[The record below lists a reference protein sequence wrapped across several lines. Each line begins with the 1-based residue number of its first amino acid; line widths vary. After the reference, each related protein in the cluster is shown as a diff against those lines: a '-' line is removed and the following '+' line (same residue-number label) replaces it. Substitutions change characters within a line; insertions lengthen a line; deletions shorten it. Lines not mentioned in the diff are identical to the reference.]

1 MKILD
6 RFTLWLETHWVNPAY
21 SGWLM
26 GGLAGFFFAAATNT
40 MAGWLYAISGSMVAI
55 LTLAAVL
62 SIQTLRG
69 VRLAR
74 SPIAPVSVGDPLV
87 LELIVE
93 NQTNQLKTLLQL
105 QDDLPQPLTTIRTAI
120 EQIPAR
126 QSHHWVATVPTH
138 QRGVYRWQT
147 AQFRTAAP
155 LGLFWCRRI
164 QHLQAKAIVYPTILP
179 LTHCPI
185 IDQLGQETKSHL
197 SSYHQSHLATEGLTR
212 TLRPYRWGDSTRL
225 IHWRSS
231 ARYGELRI
239 RELET
244 YTGGQELVIGL
255 DSAIAWDP
263 TCFEQAVVAAA
274 SLYFYALQRR
284 LRVGLWTA
292 NTGLLRGSDQ
302 IILET
307 LAAVQPLESTPIPLP
322 QLPLLWLTQRSDRLT
337 TLPSNS
343 RWLLWQ
349 HPQSATHIASLPAS
363 PGLLLQSTQP
373 LQLQLQS
380 PPKSSFT
387 SDPLNPSN
395 PDPSRSPLTYD

>member
-26 GGLAGFFFAAATNT
+26 GGLAVFFFAAATNT
-40 MAGWLYAISGSMVAI
+40 MAGWLYAISGGMVAI
-55 LTLAAVL
+55 LTVAAVL

-69 VRLAR
+69 ITLTR
-74 SPIAPVSVGDPLV
+74 SPTAPVSVGDPLA

-93 NQTNQLKTLLQL
+93 NQTNHPKTLIQL
-105 QDDLPQPLTTIRTAI
+105 QDDLPQPLSAIRTAI

-126 QSHHWVATVPTH
+126 QAYRWVATVPTH
-138 QRGVYRWQT
+138 QRGIYRWRTTQL
-147 AQFRTAAP
+147 RTAAP
-155 LGLFWCRRI
+155 LGLFWRRRI
-164 QHLQAKAIVYPTILP
+164 QDLQAKAIVYPTVLP

-185 IDQLGQETKSHL
+185 IDQLGQETNSHL
-197 SSYHQSHLATEGLTR
+197 SSYHQSRLATEGLTR

-244 YTGGQELVIGL
+244 HTGGQELIIGL
-255 DSAIAWDP
+255 DSAIAWEP
-263 TCFEQAVVAAA
+263 NCFEQAVVAAA
-274 SLYFYALQRR
+274 SLYFYALHHR
-284 LRVGLWTA
+284 LRVSLWTA
-292 NTGLLRGSDQ
+292 NTGLLKGCDQ
-302 IILET
+302 AILET
-307 LAAVQPLESTPIPLP
+307 LAAVQPLEPDKTQLP
-322 QLPLLWLTQRSDRLT
+322 QLPLLWLTQTSDRLT

-349 HPQSATHIASLPAS
+349 QPRSTTRIASLSTA
-363 PGLLLQSTQP
+363 PGLLLQSAQS

-380 PPKSSFT
+380 PPT
-387 SDPLNPSN
+387 
-395 PDPSRSPLTYD
+395 SRSTSENIGFV